1 MADQFLPHVFTMGFD
16 CMLSMFSA
24 VIGVEKSITLLC
36 SPSPVEKQQTSL
48 TEWCKVREGVPRQE
62 TQRDKVATR
71 ILQENDLLDDGGDG
85 VFSQLVTL
93 TIHCSSNCFVYTV
106 CKRQQN

>member
-1 MADQFLPHVFTMGFD
+1 MQGQKDCSRVKFILISSFHLLHVPSCPH
-16 CMLSMFSA
+16 
-24 VIGVEKSITLLC
+24 
-36 SPSPVEKQQTSL
+36 PVEKQQTSL

-85 VFSQLVTL
+85 VFSQLVNT
-93 TIHCSSNCFVYTV
+93 
-106 CKRQQN
+106 